1 MSLVSG
7 RHRGLFFWPNRKSKD
22 AILARKSYRY
32 ARRISRNSPL
42 LTASGC
48 FPQLCWRGE
57 RACRS
62 ERAGWRTTFSPLRSL
77 SVKRPISPGKSK
89 RRGTEGGGGGD
100 GQNNGILLCCRPGSP
115 LLSPVIAAGEDNRRR
130 QLETDQLPRPLVPGT
145 GDDLPGLPACLSPSA
160 FVATFNLDPLSLS
173 LSCGFQR

>member
-130 QLETDQLPRPLVPGT
+130 QLETDQLPRPLVPGDRRRPT
-145 GDDLPGLPACLSPSA
+145 WVTCLS
-160 FVATFNLDPLSLS
+160 VSLC
-173 LSCGFQR
+173 LCRNV

>member
-7 RHRGLFFWPNRKSKD
+7 RHRGLFFWLNREGKD
-22 AILARKSYRY
+22 AILPRKSYRY
-32 ARRISRNSPL
+32 AQRISRNSP

-48 FPQLCWRGE
+48 FPQLRE

-89 RRGTEGGGGGD
+89 RKGRRTGGD

-130 QLETDQLPRPLVPGT
+130 QLETDQLPRPLVPGDRRRPT
-145 GDDLPGLPACLSPSA
+145 WVTCLS
-160 FVATFNLDPLSLS
+160 VSLC
-173 LSCGFQR
+173 LCRNV